1 MMKTVIGLLKQEQN
15 IRSSIRNLN
24 KAGFTRDKIEVIT
37 HDSVVQKFIYDHQ
50 GRLVARYAGLGAFLG
65 LTILGSFSLGLGVY
79 ACHVCGYP
87 ATFWI
92 GNTLGFMLIGA
103 ILGLLAGWFSGTDKL
118 EKIAVFYSQGV
129 RLGSKLVAVTV
140 NDELLTKAMDLLR
153 QENAVELKML

>member
-1 MMKTVIGLLKQEQN
+1 LDLL
-15 IRSSIRNLN
+15 
-24 KAGFTRDKIEVIT
+24 
-37 HDSVVQKFIYDHQ
+37 
-50 GRLVARYAGLGAFLG
+50 
-65 LTILGSFSLGLGVY
+65 
-79 ACHVCGYP
+79 
-87 ATFWI
+87 
-92 GNTLGFMLIGA
+92 